1 MAFAP
6 QLRRSA
12 RLLAMATLIG
22 FGLAGCMGTGENTDS
37 RYPEQYGGSERHDP
51 FGRDAE
57 EQNRGGLFGPDGI
70 TLFGGD
76 NNGGNSSGS
85 GNGGGIGVNSFL
97 WRASLDTVSFMP
109 LTTTDPFGGVIIT
122 DWYTTPE
129 SPSERFKLTV
139 FILDRRLRADGV
151 RVNVFRQE
159 QPVAAAMWAD
169 AEVDPEMAIRI
180 ENAILTR
187 ARQLRVSQFDN

>member
-6 QLRRSA
+6 QPRRSA
-12 RLLAMATLIG
+12 RLLALAALIG
-22 FGLAGCMGTGENTDS
+22 LGLAGCASNPDRES

-57 EQNRGGLFGPDGI
+57 AYNQGGLFGADGL

-76 NNGGNSSGS
+76 GNNNSGS
-85 GNGGGIGVNSFL
+85 GNGGGIGINSFL

-129 SPSERFKLTV
+129 SPTERFKVTV

-159 QPVAAAMWAD
+159 QAEVGGQWAD
-169 AEVDPEMAIRI
+169 AEVDPEMPVRI

-187 ARQLRVSQFDN
+187 ARQLRVAQFDS

>member
-6 QLRRSA
+6 QPRRSA
-12 RLLAMATLIG
+12 RLLVIAALVG
-22 FGLAGCMGTGENTDS
+22 FGLVGCASTPENES
-37 RYPEQYGGSERHDP
+37 RYPEQYGGSDRHDP

-57 EQNRGGLFGPDGI
+57 AHNQGGLFGPDGI
-70 TLFGGD
+70 TLFGGSD
-76 NNGGNSSGS
+76 NNGGNSGS
-85 GNGGGIGVNSFL
+85 SNGGGIGVNSWL

-122 DWYTTPE
+122 DWYTTQE
-129 SPSERFKLTV
+129 SPTERFKVTV

-159 QPVAAAMWAD
+159 QNEFGQWAD
-169 AEVDPEMAIRI
+169 AEVDPEMPVRI

-187 ARQLRVSQFDN
+187 ARQLRVSQFDS